1 LATFETTD
9 LAQMRRCRGAQL
21 HGGTVREAFQ
31 IAGERVPAA
40 GYVHAIRPDFTSSPL
55 RWTIVI
61 EAEKTTLRPDRAERP
76 RSPTMTAVGTNRTSG
91 DVRSS
96 VANGGKPDIAG
107 IAQFGRE

>member
-1 LATFETTD
+1 
-9 LAQMRRCRGAQL
+9 L

-40 GYVHAIRPDFTSSPL
+40 GYVHAIRPDFSLSPL

-76 RSPTMTAVGTNRTSG
+76 RSPTMTAVGTNAKSRPALELSAS
-91 DVRSS
+91 R
-96 VANGGKPDIAG
+96 
-107 IAQFGRE
+107 GRPEVTGVQSKRRE